1 MPAAWSA
8 ALPQTFLAEQPL
20 ARLPPRRAPACWAW
34 ARKRLAKAAMRSL
47 RVAGGQHVLGPA
59 EVRVEDAAG
68 ERRRVPNGS
77 SPGVGL
83 ENPAQ
88 AGYLYGY

>member
-1 MPAAWSA
+1 
-8 ALPQTFLAEQPL
+8 
-20 ARLPPRRAPACWAW
+20 
-34 ARKRLAKAAMRSL
+34 MRSL